1 MHKMTRDEAKDY
13 IKQQLPEY
21 LRGRR
26 LPLDKNFKCL
36 NPDHA
41 DKTPSMSYHKDR
53 NKVHCFACGAT
64 YDMIDIIGIDFNIS
78 DVGEKFKKA
87 YDLYSIEIEEDSRN
101 ASDTSSRSVD
111 TATAPE
117 APTAPEQIT
126 DFNNFFLLANK
137 DLDKTDYHRGI
148 SAETLNAYIVGYVE
162 NWRHP
167 KHPNAP
173 ASPRLII
180 PITKYNYIARDTRSE
195 LTPDQEE
202 YKKQKVKGKE
212 KVSWIYNKQVL
223 ESADKPI
230 MIVEGEID
238 ALSIIDAG
246 GEAVALGST
255 GNVGAFLE
263 YIRTHK
269 PVQPLVISLDQ
280 DEAGQKAEQKL
291 IDGFL
296 EQNISFYRWN
306 VSGAYKDANDRLIN
320 DPEGLKKEL
329 AEIQKE
335 LPGILESAADQEK
348 RKEAE
353 AKKSALEEYRKE
365 NAASYALQSF
375 IDGIAENANTEYIPT
390 GFNSLDKALDG
401 GLYEGLYIIGAISS
415 LGKTTLVLQIA
426 DQIAQQNKDV
436 LIISLEMSKFEL
448 MAKSISRLTFI
459 ECLNSGEDPKNAKTN
474 RGITT
479 GSRYANYT
487 SKETSIIQK
496 AMASYGDYAGHIFIY
511 EGVGDIGAD
520 QIREKITKHK
530 ELTGKA
536 PVVIVD
542 YLQIL
547 APAND
552 KATDKQ
558 NTDKS
563 VTELKRI
570 SRDYK
575 TPVIAISALNRQSYK
590 DKVTMESFKESGA
603 IEYSS
608 DILLGLQLQGIGESS
623 FDLDKAKQKTPRE
636 IELTILKNRNGQS
649 NIKVSFEYFT
659 MFNYFQEAKQQPQTK
674 NENKYT

>member
-1 MHKMTRDEAKDY
+1 MHRMTREEAKDY

-41 DKTPSMSYHKDR
+41 DKTPSMSYHKDN

-64 YDMIDIIGIDFNIS
+64 YDMIDIIGIDFNIT

-87 YDLYSIEIEEDSRN
+87 YDLYSIEIEEDGRT
-101 ASDTSSRSVD
+101 ASNTSSRSGD
-111 TATAPE
+111 TATTPE

-148 SAETLNAYIVGYVE
+148 STETLNAYIVGYVE

-180 PITKYNYIARDTRSE
+180 PITKYNYIARDTRSD
-195 LTPDQEE
+195 LTPEQEE

-212 KVSWIYNKQVL
+212 RVSWIYNKQVL

-280 DEAGQKAEQKL
+280 DEAGQEAEQKL
-291 IDGFL
+291 INGFL

-320 DPEGLKKEL
+320 DREGLKKEL

-353 AKKSALEEYRKE
+353 AKKNALEEYRQE
-365 NAASYALQSF
+365 NAANYALQSF
-375 IDGIAENANTEYIPT
+375 IDGIAENANTEFIPT
-390 GFNSLDKALDG
+390 GFNNLDQALDG

-415 LGKTTLVLQIA
+415 LGKTTLILQVA
-426 DQIAQQNKDV
+426 DQIAQQGHDV

-448 MAKSISRLTFI
+448 IAKSISRETFI

-479 GSRYANYT
+479 GARYANYT

-496 AMASYGDYAGHIFIY
+496 AMAAYGDYAGHIFIY

-608 DILLGLQLQGIGESS
+608 DILLGLQLQGIGENS

-636 IELTILKNRNGQS
+636 IELAILKNRNGQS
-649 NIKVSFEYFT
+649 NIKVSFEYYT
-659 MFNYFQEAKQQPQTK
+659 MFNYFQETKQQPQTK
-674 NENKYT
+674 TKNKYT

>member
-41 DKTPSMSYHKDR
+41 DKTPSMSYYKGD
-53 NKVHCFACGAT
+53 NKVHCFACGAV
-64 YDMIDIIGIDFNIS
+64 YDMIDIIGIDFNIT
-78 DVGEKFKKA
+78 DVKEKFIKA
-87 YDLYSIEIEEDSRN
+87 YELYSIEIDEDSRR
-101 ASDTSSRSVD
+101 ASDTSSRSGEA
-111 TATAPE
+111 ATAPSV
-117 APTAPEQIT
+117 PTDPEQVI
-126 DFNNFFLLANK
+126 DFYNFFLSANK
-137 DLDKTDYHRGI
+137 DIERTDYHRGI
-148 SAETLNAYIVGYVE
+148 SLETLNNFKVGYVE
-162 NWRHP
+162 HWRHP
-167 KHPNAP
+167 RHLNTPD
-173 ASPRLII
+173 SPRLII
-180 PITKYNYIARDTRSE
+180 PITRYSYIARDTRCE
-195 LTPDQEE
+195 LTPKQEA
-202 YKKQKVKGKE
+202 YKKQKVKGRE
-212 KVSWIYNKQVL
+212 KVSWIFNRQAI
-223 ESADKPI
+223 ENADKPI
-230 MIVEGEID
+230 IVVEGELD

-280 DEAGQKAEQKL
+280 DEAGQTAEQKL
-291 IDGFL
+291 IDGL
-296 EQNISFYRWN
+296 VEQNISFYRWN
-306 VSGAYKDANDRLIN
+306 VSWIYKDANERLIK
-320 DPEGLKKEL
+320 DPEGLKSEL
-329 AEIQKE
+329 EQINRKIPEKIEKAAEEEQ
-335 LPGILESAADQEK
+335 Q
-348 RKEAE
+348 RKEE
-353 AKKSALEEYRKE
+353 EKKNALEEYRKE

-375 IDGIAENANTEYIPT
+375 IDGIAENANTEFIPT
-390 GFNSLDKALDG
+390 GFKALDQALDG

-415 LGKTTLVLQIA
+415 LGKTTLILQVA
-426 DQIAQQNKDV
+426 DQIAQQGHDV

-448 MAKSISRLTFI
+448 MAKSISRETFI

-479 GSRYANYT
+479 GARYANYT

-496 AMASYGDYAGHIFIY
+496 AMAAYGDYAGHIFIY

-608 DILLGLQLQGIGESS
+608 DILLGLQLQGIGENS

-649 NIKVSFEYFT
+649 NVKVSFEYYT

-674 NENKYT
+674 TKNKYT